1 MDKMKR
7 LVFNY
12 FDTIYSGYKKSGSRP
27 MYMGTTHVMF
37 SYQNNDGRIAFEFN
51 TETNVLNFDNKDF
64 YTATSMLG
72 LSSHDMAKICKEY
85 AADKLNKPSVLNAT
99 FYNTRKNR

>member
-12 FDTIYSGYKKSGSRP
+12 FDTIYLGYKKSGSRP
-27 MYMGTTHVMF
+27 VYMGTTHVIF
-37 SYQNNDGRIAFEFN
+37 SYQNNDGRVAFEFN

-72 LSSHDMAKICKEY
+72 IPTSDMAKICKEY
-85 AADKLNKPSVLNAT
+85 AADKLNEPSVLNAT

>member
-1 MDKMKR
+1 MDKKKR

-27 MYMGTTHVMF
+27 IYMGTPHVLF
-37 SYQNNDGRIAFEFN
+37 SYKNNDGRVAFEFN
-51 TETNVLNFDNKDF
+51 TKTNVLNFDNKDF
-64 YTATSMLG
+64 YIATSMLG
-72 LSSHDMAKICKEY
+72 LSTSDMAEICKEY
-85 AADKLNKPSVLNAT
+85 AADKLNKPSVLNAI